1 MNKSQVSKET
11 VKPEPSMPI
20 HAELTQSPKPRP
32 TGAVPIPMTNDYLF
46 RAFLQRNNRA
56 LKGLVAALLYKEPEA
71 IASAEIMNPI
81 ELGNSVNDKTFIL
94 DIRVS
99 LNNHTRINL
108 EMQVINEHNWTERSL
123 CYLCRDFSQLTSGE
137 KYQTVK
143 PVIQIGILN
152 FSLFPQY
159 PEFYATY
166 KMLNVKTYTLYS
178 DKLRLSVL
186 DLTHREL
193 ATEQDRKYQLNNWAA
208 LFKAATWEEINM
220 LAKKNEYI
228 DEAANTIYQLTQEEK
243 IRMQCEARED
253 YYRTQLG
260 WQWMLAE
267 QRALLEEK
275 DAMLEKK
282 DAILAEK
289 DAMLGKKDAML
300 AEKDATIQKL
310 RAALEAKPE
319 KAE

>member
-1 MNKSQVSKET
+1 
-11 VKPEPSMPI
+11 
-20 HAELTQSPKPRP
+20 
-32 TGAVPIPMTNDYLF
+32 
-46 RAFLQRNNRA
+46 
-56 LKGLVAALLYKEPEA
+56 
-71 IASAEIMNPI
+71 
-81 ELGNSVNDKTFIL
+81 
-94 DIRVS
+94 
-99 LNNHTRINL
+99 
-108 EMQVINEHNWTERSL
+108 
-123 CYLCRDFSQLTSGE
+123 
-137 KYQTVK
+137 
-143 PVIQIGILN
+143 
-152 FSLFPQY
+152 
-159 PEFYATY
+159 
-166 KMLNVKTYTLYS
+166 
-178 DKLRLSVL
+178 
-186 DLTHREL
+186 
-193 ATEQDRKYQLNNWAA
+193 
-208 LFKAATWEEINM
+208 M

-228 DEAANTIYQLTQEEK
+228 DEAANTIHQLTQEEK

>member
-20 HAELTQSPKPRP
+20 HAELSQSPKPRP
-32 TGAVPIPMTNDYLF
+32 TGAGPIPMTNDYLF
-46 RAFLQRNNRA
+46 RAFVQRNNRA

-178 DKLRLSVL
+178 DKLCLSVL

-228 DEAANTIYQLTQEEK
+228 DEAANTIHQLTQEEK

-282 DAILAEK
+282 DA
-289 DAMLGKKDAML
+289 ML

-310 RAALEAKPE
+310 RAALETKPE

>member
-1 MNKSQVSKET
+1 MTKAYASKKRMPFLYQSIKTNK
-11 VKPEPSMPI
+11 
-20 HAELTQSPKPRP
+20 
-32 TGAVPIPMTNDYLF
+32 NYLH
-46 RAFLQRNNRA
+46 
-56 LKGLVAALLYKEPEA
+56 P
-71 IASAEIMNPI
+71 
-81 ELGNSVNDKTFIL
+81 
-94 DIRVS
+94 
-99 LNNHTRINL
+99 
-108 EMQVINEHNWTERSL
+108 
-123 CYLCRDFSQLTSGE
+123 
-137 KYQTVK
+137 
-143 PVIQIGILN
+143 
-152 FSLFPQY
+152 
-159 PEFYATY
+159 
-166 KMLNVKTYTLYS
+166 
-178 DKLRLSVL
+178 
-186 DLTHREL
+186 
-193 ATEQDRKYQLNNWAA
+193 DRKYQLNNWAA

-228 DEAANTIYQLTQEEK
+228 DEAANTIHQLTQEEK